1 MMIRGSIRGGTA
13 TAKQSSGP
21 EKPRSGIEGSQRGT
35 DMTGNASTGADDR
48 EVPRDLALKL
58 LRRLSDDDAFRTAYE
73 KDPVAALRSIGFPDE
88 IIRGLPAGYGGPLKL
103 GAKPVFQEALYQVI
117 DCVAHL
123 YYCQRPPNVKL
134 AVGESATLK
143 DPFQGS

>member
-1 MMIRGSIRGGTA
+1 
-13 TAKQSSGP
+13 
-21 EKPRSGIEGSQRGT
+21 
-35 DMTGNASTGADDR
+35 MTGNARTDGEDR

-58 LRRLSDDDAFRTAYE
+58 LRRLSDDDTFRTAYE

-88 IIRGLPAGYGGPLKL
+88 IIRGLPPGYGGPLKL
-103 GAKPVFQEALYQVI
+103 GAKQVFQEALYQVI

-134 AVGESATLK
+134 AVGESTTLK